1 MITNRDG
8 MSGENWE
15 IESDIDTLLCIKLI
29 SFIDN

>member
-15 IESDIDTLLCIKLI
+15 IEIDIDTLLCIKLI